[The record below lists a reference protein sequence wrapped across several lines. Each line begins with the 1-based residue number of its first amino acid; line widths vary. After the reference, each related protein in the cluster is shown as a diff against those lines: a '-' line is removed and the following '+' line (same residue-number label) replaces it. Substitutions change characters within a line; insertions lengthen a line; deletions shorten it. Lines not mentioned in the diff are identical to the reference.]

1 MFIARNTAKSQ
12 VAAIYR
18 KLSVASRDEAVR
30 RARETGL
37 LPVGSELVG
46 EDSSRLAAGRARA
59 RRHRVH
65 EDADDLPVWLVPRDG
80 GAADRRRPGT
90 AGCTTPT
97 PSTGSCCRRERWTA
111 PPPPGTEVPWT
122 EGIDRSQNP
131 ICRRSI
137 WSSITTLR
145 AARSCPMIC

>member
-59 RRHRVH
+59 RRHEYTKTQTTFPSDSFPGMVAQLTGAGPGKRPYIADTRV
-65 EDADDLPVWLVPRDG
+65 
-80 GAADRRRPGT
+80 
-90 AGCTTPT
+90 
-97 PSTGSCCRRERWTA
+97 A
-111 PPPPGTEVPWT
+111 PPPMPTRGVGPL
-122 EGIDRSQNP
+122 GV
-131 ICRRSI
+131 
-137 WSSITTLR
+137 
-145 AARSCPMIC
+145 A